1 MFEKISELM
10 TERMFGEI
18 RTILSEAQPA
28 DVAEFFEEL
37 PQEDAV
43 RLFRLMPKEEAAESF
58 SYMSTEVQ
66 TKIVSAIT
74 DRELSGILDELF
86 LDDTVDMIEEMPANV
101 VKRVLANS
109 DPDTRRLINHFL
121 QYGEDT
127 AGSLMTI
134 EFVDLHRDM
143 TVREAFERIRKTGVD
158 KETIYTCY
166 VIDKNRV
173 LDGLVTVRTLLLSD
187 MDSIIGDIMDTNVV
201 FTSTGED
208 KEEIA
213 AMFAK
218 YDLLSVPVVDNE
230 RRLVGIITVD
240 DAVEVMQ
247 EENTEDFEKMAAITP
262 SDDPYLKVSTFQHVK
277 NRVLWLLLLM
287 LSATFTGAIITH
299 FQSLFSANLALVS
312 FIPMLMNTGGNC
324 GSQVSTLV
332 IRGMA
337 LDEIRG
343 RDVLRVLWKEIKISV
358 IVGAILA
365 AVIIITTWVTRQD
378 LSLALTV
385 GLSLFATVIVAKSVG
400 CLLPIGAKQ
409 LKLDPA
415 IMASPIITTI
425 VDMCALLLYFTVAT
439 NLMGL

>member
-10 TERMFGEI
+10 TERMFGQI

-28 DVAEFFEEL
+28 DVADFFEEL

-58 SYMSTEVQ
+58 SYMSTETQ
-66 TKIVSAIT
+66 KKIVDAIT

-143 TVREAFERIRKTGVD
+143 TVRDAFERIRKTGVD

-166 VIDKNRV
+166 VTDKNRV

-187 MDSIIGDIMDTNVV
+187 MDSVIGDIMDTNVV

-262 SDDPYLKVSTFQHVK
+262 SDDPYLKVSTLQHVK

-287 LSATFTGAIITH
+287 ISATFTGAIITH
-299 FQSLFSANLALVS
+299 FQSLFSTNLALVS

-343 RDVLRVLWKEIKISV
+343 RDVLRVLWKEIRISV

-365 AVIIITTWVTRQD
+365 AVIILSTWVTRQD

-385 GLSLFATVIVAKSVG
+385 GLSLYATVIVAKSVG

-409 LKLDPA
+409 LHLDPA
-415 IMASPIITTI
+415 IMASPIITTV
-425 VDMCALLLYFTVAT
+425 VDMCALLLYFTVAKS
-439 NLMGL
+439 LMGL